1 MCVGFFIARVPVP
14 RLWHPITPPP
24 TRLPPG
30 TFFAGINPAN
40 VPLGVG
46 VLSTSITAAQ
56 STDFQSKVYVPI
68 RAAAGIRWAGV
79 VIGGLGAVAAVLF
92 SVRATLKAR
101 RNAAEPESDH
111 VDDGDY
117 LALTEKTT
125 AGRRP
130 WTGGMSVQ

>member
-1 MCVGFFIARVPVP
+1 M
-14 RLWHPITPPP
+14 
-24 TRLPPG
+24 
-30 TFFAGINPAN
+30 
-40 VPLGVG
+40 
-46 VLSTSITAAQ
+46 STSITAAQ

-79 VIGGLGAVAAVLF
+79 VIGGLGAVAVVLF

-101 RNAAEPESDH
+101 RNAAEPESDL

-117 LALTEKTT
+117 LALAHEKTT

-130 WTGGMSVQ
+130 WTGGVSVQ